1 MCRLFGFRSVIQSA
15 VHRSL
20 VEADNALAVQSQA
33 HRDGWGVAY
42 YVAEVPH
49 VIKGLSPAVE
59 DAIFSR
65 VGGVV
70 ASETVL
76 AHLRQATAGE
86 VNVLNTHPFQYGRWI
101 FAHNGKVRNFGAH
114 RAALRSRVAPNL
126 LRYVLGDTDSELL
139 FYLFLGEL
147 ARRVDLHRRGT
158 PIADIAAALAAVVDL
173 TRSIAD
179 ADLPGASA
187 TPAASPLGDDGC
199 PTVADE
205 GPSLMTFLVT
215 DGASMVGVR
224 EGKPLLFS
232 THKRRCP
239 DRDGCAWLGPS
250 CEAPSPD
257 GHVNHLIVS
266 SEMLQGNNVWLE
278 LQDHEWVGVD
288 FRMVLHRGTIGGEA
302 ARVEG
307 AGTAAPLAA
316 PAPA

>member
-101 FAHNGKVRNFGAH
+101 FAHNGKVRNFDTH

-158 PIADIAAALAAVVDL
+158 PIADIAAALAAVIEL
-173 TRSIAD
+173 TRAIAD
-179 ADLPGASA
+179 ADLPN
-187 TPAASPLGDDGC
+187 PALSTGGEACAP
-199 PTVADE
+199 VADG
-205 GPSLMTFLVT
+205 GPSLLTFLVT
-215 DGASMVGVR
+215 DGASIIGVR

-266 SEMLQGNNVWLE
+266 SEELQGNNVWLE
-278 LQDHEWVGVD
+278 LQDHEYVGVD
-288 FRMVLHRGTIGGEA
+288 FRMVLHRGTLGSEPR
-302 ARVEG
+302 RVES
-307 AGTAAPLAA
+307 AAAASTLATLT
-316 PAPA
+316 PA